1 MIFDIIHWL
10 KFFSNSKFFE
20 WMNVLWK
27 SFLNSKA
34 FDETAKFHQ
43 KFSLDKKDFQSLCDH
58 NIQLAKT
65 LIKPFNSL
73 FGTIKEPNLLFE
85 D

>member
-1 MIFDIIHWL
+1 
-10 KFFSNSKFFE
+10 
-20 WMNVLWK
+20 MNVLWK

-43 KFSLDKKDFQSLCDH
+43 NFSLDKKDFQSLCDH

>member
-1 MIFDIIHWL
+1 MI
-10 KFFSNSKFFE
+10 
-20 WMNVLWK
+20 VLWK

-34 FDETAKFHQ
+34 FDGTVMFHQ
-43 KFSLDKKDFQSLCDH
+43 KFSLDKKDFQTLCDH

-73 FGTIKEPNLLFE
+73 FGAIKEPNLLFE